1 MPRGGHKPVCQAH
14 VKRETESGGGVRE
27 TAGRG
32 EGRAQCSPALLQD
45 GRSALSLSQTKD
57 STLFVL
63 LIIINLIK
71 WQLQLRTQ
79 R

>member
-1 MPRGGHKPVCQAH
+1 M
-14 VKRETESGGGVRE
+14 
-27 TAGRG
+27 AGRR
-32 EGRAQCSPALLQD
+32 EGRAQYSPALLRD

-57 STLFVL
+57 STLFML